1 MNDQKTTGSETS
13 PTLPTEQRI
22 PVIAVI
28 GRPNVGKSTLFNK
41 LVGYRRAV
49 VQDTPGVTRDRNIAL
64 CHWRLRRFTL
74 IDTAGMTD
82 ALAPPATAELGCAA
96 QMQRQVELALDQAD
110 ILLFMIDGRAGVTPE
125 DEALLATL
133 RRQGKPIYFVIN
145 KTEAI
150 DAVALGNCY
159 RLGCDTFYPISA
171 EHNHGIAELLD
182 ALHPQMAPEEE
193 APEPLPRIIVLGRP
207 NAGKS
212 TLINRLLGE
221 ERLITSAQPGTT
233 RDTID
238 AEVVYRDKRYLFID
252 TAGLRRRGK
261 IEGIE
266 FYSVT
271 RAKAALEH
279 SDVALL
285 LIDGVEGITDQ
296 DTKIAGLISESGK
309 GLVLVINKS
318 DIFGNEARRR
328 LEREIAIRFSF
339 LRGPQSLFISAKTAH
354 GFRTLFEKIDEVYH
368 AAGIRV
374 STGDLNRFCARVIES
389 HPPPLYR
396 GRMVR
401 IYYMTQVA
409 TRPPTFV
416 LFVNAAAGLPEHYLR
431 YLDNRLRATFGFGGA
446 PIRIKVRTRT
456 GRSHTTD
463 KTPSSFSPRQH
474 RRPRRTLAPIASPA
488 E

>member
-1 MNDQKTTGSETS
+1 MTHDEK
-13 PTLPTEQRI
+13 
-22 PVIAVI
+22 PVIAIV

-41 LVGYRRAV
+41 LVGHRRAV

-64 CHWRLRRFTL
+64 CRWRLRRFTL

-82 ALAPPATAELGCAA
+82 ALAPQPATPELDCVA
-96 QMQRQVELALDQAD
+96 QMQRQVEIAMKQAD
-110 ILLFMIDGRAGVTPE
+110 LLLFMIDGRAGVTPE

-150 DAVALGNCY
+150 DAAGLSDCY
-159 RLGCDTFYPISA
+159 RLGCDTFYPVSA

-193 APEPLPRIIVLGRP
+193 TPEATPPRIVILGRP

-221 ERLITSAQPGTT
+221 ERLITSPTPGTT

-238 AEVVYRDKRYLFID
+238 VEVAYRDQRYLFID

-261 IEGIE
+261 ISGVEY
-266 FYSVT
+266 YSVT
-271 RAKAALEH
+271 RAKTALER

-309 GLVLVINKS
+309 GLVIVVNKS
-318 DIFGNEARRR
+318 DILGHEARARV
-328 LEREIAIRFSF
+328 EEEIAIRFSF
-339 LRGPQSLFISAKTAH
+339 LRDPQVLFISAKTAH
-354 GFRTLFEKIDEVYH
+354 GFRTLFEKIDGVYH

-374 STGDLNRFCARVIES
+374 TTGDLNRFCARVMES

-401 IYYMTQVA
+401 IYYLTQAAV
-409 TRPPTFV
+409 RPPMFV
-416 LFVNAAAGLPEHYLR
+416 LFVNAAGGLPDHYLR
-431 YLDNRLRATFGFGGA
+431 YLDNQLRATFGFGGA
-446 PIRIKVRTRT
+446 PIRIKVRART
-456 GRSHTTD
+456 SRLNITD
-463 KTPSSFSPRQH
+463 RATAPSPPRQT
-474 RRPRRTLAPIASPA
+474 RPKRIETQPTVG
-488 E
+488 